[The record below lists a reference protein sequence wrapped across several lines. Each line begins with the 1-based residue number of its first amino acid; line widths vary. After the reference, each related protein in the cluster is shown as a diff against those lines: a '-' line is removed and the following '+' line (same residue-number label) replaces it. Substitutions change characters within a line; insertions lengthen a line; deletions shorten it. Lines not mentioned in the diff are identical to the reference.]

1 MNNIVITTFG
11 LDVRNAAIVP
21 AGSASGAAHT

>member
-1 MNNIVITTFG
+1 MTLIITVIAGFN
-11 LDVRNAAIVP
+11 VRADDF